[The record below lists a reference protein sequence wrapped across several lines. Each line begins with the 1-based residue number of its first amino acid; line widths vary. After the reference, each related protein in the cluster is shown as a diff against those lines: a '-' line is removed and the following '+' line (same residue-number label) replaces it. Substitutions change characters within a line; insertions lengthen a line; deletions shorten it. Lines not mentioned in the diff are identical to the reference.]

1 MNDEERERVVDALA
15 KRKHRTGEVLRGS
28 GIGADELAELSAL
41 ADTSELLW
49 LSQHEA
55 PPLEADPVAAML
67 GLVPDQQCTLDS
79 KAFARARKKAGLK
92 PSGIASRL
100 RQRGWQTSDA
110 DVFRWET
117 RTAHDVPPALVQAL
131 AEILGRTVEQLS
143 LGTSDTPEAGLL
155 EELRRSPKFK
165 ELVARW
171 ARARHVSLP
180 VASATLQG
188 RLVATVHR
196 GNAPDTAQ
204 MLDSLDALV
213 AAVEPPPE

>member
-15 KRKHRTGEVLRGS
+15 KRAHRTGEVLRS
-28 GIGADELAELSAL
+28 TDIGADELAELSTL

-55 PPLEADPVAAML
+55 PPLESDSVAAML
-67 GLVPDQQCTLDS
+67 GLVPDQRCTLDP
-79 KAFARARKKAGLK
+79 KAFARARKRAGLK
-92 PSGIASRL
+92 PSGLASRL

-117 RTAHDVPPALVQAL
+117 RPMHDVPPALIQAL

-143 LGTSDTPEAGLL
+143 SAMSGTPETGIL

-171 ARARHVSLP
+171 AQARHVSLP

-196 GNAPDTAQ
+196 GSAPDTAQ
-204 MLDSLDALV
+204 MLESLDALV
-213 AAVEPPPE
+213 AAVESPSE